1 MEPTEADKNM
11 TDDEI
16 EEIIRAENE
25 ITTEERIADL
35 ESTIDRLMRENQ
47 ELRET
52 NTNIMNE
59 RQLLTDKV
67 NEQNELIRTQ
77 AKQLQSKMNE
87 NDKNL
92 VTIDALQEKLVNV
105 IRSINN

>member
-16 EEIIRAENE
+16 EEIVRAENE

-35 ESTIDRLMRENQ
+35 ESTIDRLMKENQ

-67 NEQNELIRTQ
+67 NEQSELIRTQ

>member
-1 MEPTEADKNM
+1 MEPIEADKNM

-35 ESTIDRLMRENQ
+35 ESTIDRLMKENQ

>member
-35 ESTIDRLMRENQ
+35 ESTIDRLMKENQ

-67 NEQNELIRTQ
+67 NEQSELIRTQ

>member
-35 ESTIDRLMRENQ
+35 ESTIDRLMKENQ